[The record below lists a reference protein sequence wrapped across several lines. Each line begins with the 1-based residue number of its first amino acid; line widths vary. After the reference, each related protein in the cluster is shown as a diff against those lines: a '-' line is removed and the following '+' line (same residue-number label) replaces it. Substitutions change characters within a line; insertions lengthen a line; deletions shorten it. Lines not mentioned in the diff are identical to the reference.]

1 MRETILALAVVS
13 LFSGQALATDYSD
26 DVNKNDHR
34 WFKFNY
40 MYAVDELPGESNHD
54 YVELEFGGRSGIF
67 DMYGYVDLFNPFDSK
82 NSDKYD
88 QEKLFMKI
96 APRMSIDGLLK
107 KDLSFGPV
115 KELYVAG
122 VYSAGGAGHSGN
134 NISTNGGLIGLGAD
148 VEVPFMGTMGWSFLS
163 QYDVDTREWNGY
175 QISTGWFNPLINFDN
190 GSFFA
195 YQGYGDFTWGMND
208 SDPDNLSSTGFA
220 MFNGF
225 YWHYGKVS
233 VGYGLKLF
241 KNIYG
246 LKDNGFAGKTT
257 GAAHYFSAGYSF

>member
-1 MRETILALAVVS
+1 TILALAVVS

-96 APRMSIDGLLK
+96 APRMS
-107 KDLSFGPV
+107 
-115 KELYVAG
+115 
-122 VYSAGGAGHSGN
+122 
-134 NISTNGGLIGLGAD
+134 
-148 VEVPFMGTMGWSFLS
+148 
-163 QYDVDTREWNGY
+163 
-175 QISTGWFNPLINFDN
+175 
-190 GSFFA
+190 
-195 YQGYGDFTWGMND
+195 
-208 SDPDNLSSTGFA
+208 
-220 MFNGF
+220 
-225 YWHYGKVS
+225 
-233 VGYGLKLF
+233 
-241 KNIYG
+241 
-246 LKDNGFAGKTT
+246 
-257 GAAHYFSAGYSF
+257 